1 MQKEIQTNREIVCP
15 CKRWKR
21 EADKNKCR
29 NATQKRETNRERGRE
44 RERELKKVRAR
55 VRV

>member
-44 RERELKKVRAR
+44 RERERERKRYKYD
-55 VRV
+55 